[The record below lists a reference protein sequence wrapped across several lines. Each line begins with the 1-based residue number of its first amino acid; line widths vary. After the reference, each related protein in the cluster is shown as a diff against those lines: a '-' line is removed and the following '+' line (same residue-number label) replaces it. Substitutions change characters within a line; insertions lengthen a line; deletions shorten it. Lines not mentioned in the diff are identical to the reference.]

1 MSFFIILC
9 PFYLVLCRALEGIRN
24 LFEEVLTMIIE
35 EKNMIIKLSVDGL
48 DYRQIASQL
57 DLNKSTVSSFF
68 KGKVRKKYERF
79 LDLL

>member
-35 EKNMIIKLSVDGL
+35 EKNMIIKLRADGL
-48 DYRQIASQL
+48 GYGQIASQL
-57 DLNKSTVSSFF
+57 GLNKSTLSSFF
-68 KGKVRKKYERF
+68 KGKVRKKIREVPR
-79 LDLL
+79 LL